1 MDDGSLP
8 AWMTHIRTAFWQK
21 DPRKSNAVRN
31 YRSVTCIPLIWKFLT
46 RVIAEEMYNYLEQE
60 KLLPEEQKK
69 CRRGSCGTKDQL
81 LTDKTMLK
89 DCKKR
94 HTSLSMA

>member
-1 MDDGSLP
+1 M
-8 AWMTHIRTAFWQK
+8 
-21 DPRKSNAVRN
+21 
-31 YRSVTCIPLIWKFLT
+31 WKLLT
-46 RVIAEEMYNYLEQE
+46 GVIAEEMYNYLGQE

-89 DCKKR
+89 GCEKR
-94 HTSLSMA
+94 HSSLSMA